1 MNKQR
6 RIPILWILIV
16 HLTLLSLWNTP
27 TLAQTN
33 IDSASIN
40 KLIKEANDSL
50 YNNPDKTINLAEQA
64 VAAANKINFPK
75 GLALALDIKGYANA
89 IEGKTKEAMDCY
101 KSALEIASHN
111 NLQIIIANINT
122 DIALLYSNKG
132 DYINALKANQV
143 ASLIYNQLA
152 DSIRLARSY
161 ANMGS
166 NNHYLGNYSA
176 AISLLLHAKKIA
188 SENKAQAFAGQLLN
202 SVASNYI
209 MLKEYPTALAYL
221 KNAMTCL
228 DSAKVGHEICFLN
241 LGTCYDKMNQPDSA
255 LYYTRLALH
264 VFKETKNTKNE
275 IHALINLGDMHL
287 KQKQYDSAFTY
298 FSESYE
304 LSQKTEYNF
313 GLESSYKN
321 LASVYAT
328 KNDYKKAY
336 ELTIKSQIL
345 HDSSVNEEKVKAL
358 TELSAKFEQKETEQK
373 NQLLLKEVALQQL
386 TIQRKNLMLYG
397 SLVLLLVLAAGTMLS
412 FRHNRLLS
420 EQKLMRLEQ
429 QQLQAQMNPHFMYNA
444 LNAIQQFIVLHDI
457 ANANKYL
464 ADFAL
469 LMRQTL
475 DNSKDGN
482 ITLKR
487 EIEYL
492 SNYLSFEHLRFEDKF
507 EFELIFDPNS
517 DIMNIEIPAMIIQ
530 PFVENAIKHGLC
542 NLVDSKGYLQIE
554 FYKSSTFLCC
564 EIDDNGIGMAK
575 SQQLKANQFIKH
587 QSHGIDLTRKRL
599 ELVSKMKNK
608 EYHIEIINKNES
620 VNPTTGTTII
630 IKFPLES

>member
-6 RIPILWILIV
+6 RIPIFWILIV

-27 TLAQTN
+27 ILAQN
-33 IDSASIN
+33 FDSASIN
-40 KLIKEANDSL
+40 KLIKEANDSV
-50 YNNPDKTINLAEQA
+50 YNNPDKSINLAGQA
-64 VAAANKINFPK
+64 ATAANKINYPK
-75 GLALALDIKGYANA
+75 GIALALDIEGYAHA
-89 IEGKTKEAMDCY
+89 VEGKPKEAMDLY
-101 KSALEIASHN
+101 KRALVIAGNN
-111 NLQIIIANINT
+111 NLQKISGTINT
-122 DIALLYSNKG
+122 DIALLYSNNG
-132 DYINALKANQV
+132 DYINALKANQM
-143 ASLIYNQLA
+143 AAMIFNLLA
-152 DSIRLARSY
+152 DSIRMARSY

-166 NNHYLGNYSA
+166 NNHYMGNYSA

-188 SENKAQAFAGQLLN
+188 SENKAHAFTGELLN

-209 MLKEYPTALAYL
+209 MLKEYPAALAYL
-221 KNAMTCL
+221 KDAMVYL
-228 DSAKVGHEICFLN
+228 DSGKAGHEKCFLN

-287 KQKQYDSAFTY
+287 KQKHYDSAFTY
-298 FSESYE
+298 FSKSYE

-373 NQLLLKEVALQQL
+373 NQLLLKEVAVQQL

-608 EYHIEIINKNES
+608 EYHIEIINKDEAENQ
-620 VNPTTGTTII
+620 TTGTTII